1 MTEQTVRR
9 KPTPDSARPSE
20 LLQGR
25 PQIVRDRLRRGVGA
39 SSGCVQGACRLAS
52 RSVATLTHLDFVDA
66 LRRETGQLS
75 MLLATAD
82 PAAPVGSCPGWAVR
96 DLVEHLG
103 GVHRWST
110 QIVRTGER
118 TPFPD
123 EPVAGDLGRWFDD
136 GAETLARTLA
146 ETDATRACWTMA
158 PPRQVAFW
166 SRRQAHEA
174 MIHRWDLAS
183 AVGAPIDLDPD
194 LAIDGIDEAV
204 TMFFPRQIALA
215 RQAPLT
221 DAVAIVEV
229 GSGRRWVLEGD
240 GTTTDHDAADV
251 GATVSGDAT
260 PLLLLLW
267 QRLDLEDSAVEVD
280 GDRGAA
286 GRVLGARLTP

>member
-1 MTEQTVRR
+1 
-9 KPTPDSARPSE
+9 
-20 LLQGR
+20 
-25 PQIVRDRLRRGVGA
+25 
-39 SSGCVQGACRLAS
+39 
-52 RSVATLTHLDFVDA
+52 VATLTHADFVEA
-66 LRRETGQLS
+66 LRLEAGQLS
-75 MLLATAD
+75 KLLSEAD
-82 PAAPVGSCPGWAVR
+82 VTAPVRSCPGWAVR

-103 GVHRWST
+103 GVHRWSA

-118 TPFPD
+118 SPFPD

-146 ETDATRACWTMA
+146 ETDPTRACWTMA

-183 AVGAPIDLDPD
+183 AVGALADLDPD
-194 LAIDGIDEAV
+194 LAVDGIDEAV

-221 DAVAIVEV
+221 DAVALVEV
-229 GSGRRWVLEGD
+229 SSGRRWVLEGD

-251 GATVSGDAT
+251 DATVRGEAVA
-260 PLLLLLW
+260 LLLLLW
-267 QRLDLEDSAVEVD
+267 QRLDLAEAAVDVD
-280 GDRGAA
+280 GDRSAA
-286 GRVLGARLTP
+286 GRVLRARLTP